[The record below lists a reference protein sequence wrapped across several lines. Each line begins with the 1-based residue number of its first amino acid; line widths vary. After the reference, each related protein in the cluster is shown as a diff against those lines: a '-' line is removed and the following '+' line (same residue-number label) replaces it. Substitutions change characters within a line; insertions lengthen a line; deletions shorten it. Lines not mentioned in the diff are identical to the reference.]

1 MKRLFYIVA
10 LASIVM
16 LPLGASAQEHV
27 NKAIDAFGTAV
38 EKNGIKSSTV
48 DKGNTKAYAILI
60 ILGSTSHNN
69 IHNQTFCFP
78 FSHTSVHHNQPISL
92 LRLPAA
98 CCLPTSRITN

>member
-1 MKRLFYIVA
+1 MKRLFDIVA

-48 DKGNTKAYAILI
+48 DKGNTKA
-60 ILGSTSHNN
+60 
-69 IHNQTFCFP
+69 
-78 FSHTSVHHNQPISL
+78 
-92 LRLPAA
+92 
-98 CCLPTSRITN
+98 